1 MDMTEAIK
9 EAYAY
14 ADPDVTLFETFEF
27 THTFWTESIRIVDSS
42 ISLPT
47 AQGDFS
53 PVSLTVQMPETES
66 SVRGQLKVTISFLPV
81 EYRELMYTVSQ
92 ENDPVYMYYRQYMK
106 GNVDPQL
113 ELPVPL
119 TVSSFEFGED
129 KTVIQALY
137 PDLVNIVFC
146 RKVMTASVIPGGR
159 V

>member
-1 MDMTEAIK
+1 MTEAIK

-47 AQGDFS
+47 AQGDFI
-53 PVSLTVQMPETES
+53 PVSLTAQMPETES
-66 SVRGQLKVTISFLPV
+66 SVRGQLKVTISFLPA

-146 RKVMTASVIPGGR
+146 RKVMTASVLPGGR